1 MDEGDC
7 CDQFVWKTEVVTY
20 WWVNDSEGDERV
32 VISLPLGGRF
42 FCSIFYL
49 LGPCFLLLVV
59 SFVLRSINV
68 DNGLYPSSHSSG
80 RPLFQLNL
88 LRAFG

>member
-20 WWVNDSEGDERV
+20 WWVNDSKGDERV

-42 FCSIFYL
+42 FGSIVYL
-49 LGPCFLLLVV
+49 LVPGLLLVL

-68 DNGLYPSSHSSG
+68 GHGLYSSSCSVG
-80 RPLFQLNL
+80 QPVLQLNL
-88 LRAFG
+88 LRAFD